1 MGFNK
6 RFFTKENI
14 IRNMNNI
21 EKYLSVDAAFLMDD
35 FSREVYR
42 LFNEGKTEQELIKY
56 INENK

>member
-1 MGFNK
+1 
-6 RFFTKENI
+6 
-14 IRNMNNI
+14 MNNI

-42 LFNEGKTEQELIKY
+42 LFNEGKTEEELINY

>member
-14 IRNMNNI
+14 IRNMDNI

>member
-14 IRNMNNI
+14 MRNMNNI

-35 FSREVYR
+35 FSKDLYK
-42 LFNEGKTEQELIKY
+42 LFNEGKTKEELIKY

>member
-14 IRNMNNI
+14 IRNVDNI
-21 EKYLSVDAAFLMDD
+21 EKYLSVDAAFLMDE
-35 FSREVYR
+35 FSRKVYS
-42 LFNEGKTEQELIKY
+42 LFNEGKTKEELIIY

>member
-14 IRNMNNI
+14 IRNMDNI
-21 EKYLSVDAAFLMDD
+21 EKYLSVDAAFLMDG

-42 LFNEGKTEQELIKY
+42 LFNEGETEEELIKY